1 MTEYSDE
8 QIQELIQKA
17 KQEAA
22 ALEQWTIAEDTV
34 RRFLK
39 DSAQKLIQQGIW
51 HPFLAQVCDTMYS
64 VNITGRNF
72 NQQQPEKPDEVP
84 QQD

>member
-1 MTEYSDE
+1 MAEYTDE
-8 QIQELIQKA
+8 QIQEIIQKA

-22 ALEQWTIAEDTV
+22 ALEQWTIAEDTI
-34 RRFLK
+34 RRDLM
-39 DSAQKLIQQGIW
+39 ARTNQMIAQGIW
-51 HPFLAQVCDTMYS
+51 HPFLKDVAASMYS

-72 NQQQPEKPDEVP
+72 SQKQEPASDEVS